1 MSGYLQYSNY
11 GEDEKPFIQQP
22 QQSQQSQ
29 QSQQQSQHKRTL
41 RTKTLR
47 SKQPQQ
53 QQPQGNW
60 NQQQPQQQPQHQ
72 PQGNRNQQQPQQ
84 YLQQQQQQQTKYS
97 QYVIQKLHN
106 TDNNGSDS
114 DSDSDNDVYKQFQT
128 EPVFSNTIYAPSSGN
143 DLNSKLNPA
152 SAKEGFATNANANGN
167 SNGNG
172 NGNALAPPK
181 QYPQYLSSVFQAS
194 SNNDA
199 DAKDLM
205 LQKLDQI
212 ISLLENQQDEKTGH
226 VTEELI
232 LYCFLGVFII
242 FIVDSFA
249 RAGKYVR

>member
-53 QQPQGNW
+53 QHPQ
-60 NQQQPQQQPQHQ
+60 QQQPQQQPQ
-72 PQGNRNQQQPQQ
+72 GN
-84 YLQQQQQQQTKYS
+84 QTKYS

-152 SAKEGFATNANANGN
+152 SAKEGFATNANANSN
-167 SNGNG
+167 S

>member
-1 MSGYLQYSNY
+1 M
-11 GEDEKPFIQQP
+11 
-22 QQSQQSQ
+22 
-29 QSQQQSQHKRTL
+29 
-41 RTKTLR
+41 R

-53 QQPQGNW
+53 QHP
-60 NQQQPQQQPQHQ
+60 
-72 PQGNRNQQQPQQ
+72 
-84 YLQQQQQQQTKYS
+84 QQQQQQQPQGNQTKYS

-152 SAKEGFATNANANGN
+152 SAKEGFATNANGN
-167 SNGNG
+167 SNG

>member
-60 NQQQPQQQPQHQ
+60 NQQQPQHQ

-152 SAKEGFATNANANGN
+152 SAKEGFATNANGN